1 MSVPN
6 VKMNARPTDKF
17 IRTIYA
23 YIERHSGTQ
32 LLAYLLA
39 CIHIHICVQFLSNLL
54 RFQRQATSSS
64 FLNFQILFFS
74 NIKMVQQT
82 LWTAATTI
90 CFTPTRTPTN
100 SIYYKLY
107 LLIILINKSMK

>member
-1 MSVPN
+1 MSVWN

-17 IRTIYA
+17 IRPIYA

-39 CIHIHICVQFLSNLL
+39 CKHTYSCPIFIKFIALSKTRNFVFVFKFPNFIFVQHQNGSTN
-54 RFQRQATSSS
+54 
-64 FLNFQILFFS
+64 
-74 NIKMVQQT
+74 T
-82 LWTAATTI
+82 LTAATTI

-107 LLIILINKSMK
+107 LLIIIINKSMK